1 MVLSLCKTIL
11 ITMVESSSG
20 NYKNCQILSYQ
31 SLRRYDKEERE
42 NRWFSYFNK
51 YLFYIIKCQ
60 NGEHQIQVQIALNK
74 LM

>member
-1 MVLSLCKTIL
+1 
-11 ITMVESSSG
+11 MVESSNG
-20 NYKNCQILSYQ
+20 NQILSYQ
-31 SLRRYDKEERE
+31 SLRRYDKEERDV

-60 NGEHQIQVQIALNK
+60 NGEHQIQMQIELNK